1 MSGISVSSRC
11 NMGVLDMGQAYS
23 FPSCYLVHFLY
34 YVVHMTASRL
44 LSRSEARCNI
54 GVVDMV
60 QAYILFIFELLF
72 SALVILCRL
81 YESSMATT
89 SVCRLLQHWDSSHD
103 AGIISCLSCPFKQL
117 LYFTLC
123 ICQQRVCPVFLYIPY
138 LYHCSHDSIS
148 SITCVY
154 NLSQCSVNGL
164 AAVIFQF

>member
-11 NMGVLDMGQAYS
+11 NMGVLDMVQAYS

-34 YVVHMTASRL
+34 YVVHMTATCL
-44 LSRSEARCNI
+44 LSRSEACCNI
-54 GVVDMV
+54 GVVD
-60 QAYILFIFELLF
+60 ILFIFELLF
-72 SALVILCRL
+72 STLVILCRL

-89 SVCRLLQHWDSSHD
+89 SVCSLLQHWDASHD
-103 AGIISCLSCPFKQL
+103 AGIISCLSCSLKQL

-123 ICQQRVCPVFLYIPY
+123 ICQQRVFQVFLIPY

-154 NLSQCSVNGL
+154 NLSQRSVNGL